1 MNQAWRV
8 GRVAGADLLVKPSLL
23 LMGVVLVIV
32 FATRFD
38 DRTTANPYALA
49 IAFVVG
55 LYASVLVH
63 ELAHVVAARGYGM
76 TVQSVTLHL
85 LGGETLIE
93 GESRTPWQEL
103 WVAGVGP
110 LASAA
115 IGGACLLVDDLFS
128 GSVGSLLT
136 AMGLVNLLVAAFN
149 LIPGLP
155 LDGGRVLRALIWGV
169 TGRELV
175 GIRVAAWIGRV
186 AAVAVLAV
194 VAGLLLARQDG
205 YLLDLVV
212 AILVAGFLWTGSTQA
227 LQRLAWRE
235 RYAGLVAREL
245 AEHLDPVPPGAVAL
259 DADLSGEALLRA
271 ISAHPADHYVLT
283 ETDGTVAGVLSLTA
297 VDQAF
302 RRTA

>member
-1 MNQAWRV
+1 M

-23 LMGVVLVIV
+23 VMGVVLVVV

-38 DRTTANPYALA
+38 DQSTANPFLLA

-85 LGGETLIE
+85 LGGETIIE
-93 GESRTPWQEL
+93 GESKTPLQEL

-115 IGGACLLVDDLFS
+115 IGGACLAADGLFS
-128 GSVGSLLT
+128 GTAGSLLT

-175 GIRVAAWIGRV
+175 GIRIAAWIGRG

-194 VAGLLLARQDG
+194 VVALLISRQDG

-212 AILVAGFLWTGSTQA
+212 AILVAGFLWAGSTQA
-227 LQRLAWRE
+227 LQRLASRE
-235 RYAGLVAREL
+235 RLDLLVARNL
-245 AEHLDPVPPGAVAL
+245 ADHRAPVPAGAVEL
-259 DADLSGEALLRA
+259 PADLRGEDLLRA

-297 VDQAF
+297 VDTAF
-302 RRTA
+302 RGTT

>member
-1 MNQAWRV
+1 M
-8 GRVAGADLLVKPSLL
+8 GRVAGADLLIKPSLL
-23 LMGVVLVIV
+23 VMGVVLVVV

-38 DRTTANPYALA
+38 DRTTANSYVLA

-55 LYASVLVH
+55 LYVSVLVH
-63 ELAHVVAARGYGM
+63 ELAHVFAARGYGM

-85 LGGETLIE
+85 LGGETIIE
-93 GESRTPWQEL
+93 GESKTPLQEL

-115 IGGACLLVDDLFS
+115 IGGVCLAVDGLFS
-128 GSVGSLLT
+128 GTVGALLT

-175 GIRVAAWIGRV
+175 GIRVAAWIGRI

-194 VAGLLLARQDG
+194 VAGLLLAREDG

-235 RYAGLVAREL
+235 RYAGLVARDL
-245 AEHLDPVPPGAVAL
+245 AEHLDPVPPDAVAL
-259 DADLSGEALLRA
+259 DADLRGEALLRA
-271 ISAHPADHYVLT
+271 IAAHPADHYVLT

-297 VDQAF
+297 VDTAF
-302 RRTA
+302 RRTQ

>member
-1 MNQAWRV
+1 M

-23 LMGVVLVIV
+23 VMGVVLVVV

-38 DRTTANPYALA
+38 DRTAANPYALA

-63 ELAHVVAARGYGM
+63 ELAHVVAARAYGM

-93 GESRTPWQEL
+93 GESRTPLQEL
-103 WVAGVGP
+103 CVAGVGP

-115 IGGACLLVDDLFS
+115 IGGACLAADDLFS
-128 GSVGSLLT
+128 GTVGALLT

-186 AAVAVLAV
+186 AAVAVLGV
-194 VAGLLLARQDG
+194 VVGLLLAREDD
-205 YLLDLVV
+205 YLLDLAV
-212 AILVAGFLWTGSTQA
+212 AILVAGFLWAGSGQA
-227 LQRLAWRE
+227 LQRLASRE
-235 RYAGLVAREL
+235 RFDGLVARDL
-245 AEHLDPVPPGAVAL
+245 ADPHAPVPPDAVAL
-259 DADLSGEALLRA
+259 PADLRGEALLRA
-271 ISAHPADHYVLT
+271 VSAHPADHYVLT

-297 VDQAF
+297 VDSAF

>member
-1 MNQAWRV
+1 M
-8 GRVAGADLLVKPSLL
+8 GRVAGADLLIKPSLL
-23 LMGVVLVIV
+23 IMGVVLVVV

-38 DRTTANPYALA
+38 DRTSTNPYVLA
-49 IAFVVG
+49 VAFVVG

-93 GESRTPWQEL
+93 GESRTPLQEL

-115 IGGACLLVDDLFS
+115 IGGACLAVDDLFS
-128 GSVGSLLT
+128 GTVGALLT

-175 GIRVAAWIGRV
+175 GIRVAAWIGRI

-194 VAGLLLARQDG
+194 VAGLLVAREDG

-227 LQRLAWRE
+227 LQRLASRE
-235 RYAGLVAREL
+235 RLDGLVAREL
-245 AEHLDPVPPGAVAL
+245 ADTVTPVPAGAL
-259 DADLSGEALLRA
+259 ELSADLRGEALLRA
-271 ISAHPADHYVLT
+271 ISARPADHYVLT

-297 VDQAF
+297 VDTAF
-302 RRTA
+302 RRTT